1 MNKYGF
7 LSLILTFVLFFL
19 QFIPIG
25 YYFQFEKPVV
35 NSYTRIPIQL
45 FTYEEIQIF
54 FWGIISNGTFR
65 LWFDVNFLTGIFF
78 IIFTPLAALFNLF
91 GFWKENTTGKRLM
104 NLNFVLLLTILLY
117 SIIGIPIYSQEIL
130 GIQFEYF
137 DIFFYLNYGFFILL
151 INVIIAGIGYI
162 KHPIQ

>member
-25 YYFQFEKPVV
+25 FYFQFENPVV

-78 IIFTPLAALFNLF
+78 LIFTPLAALFNLF

-130 GIQFEYF
+130 GYQLGYF

>member
-1 MNKYGF
+1 MNKYAF
-7 LSLILTFVLFFL
+7 LSLILTLVLFFL

-25 YYFQFEKPVV
+25 IYFQLNNPLV

-54 FWGIISNGTFR
+54 FWGILSNGTFR

-78 IIFTPLAALFNLF
+78 LIFTPIAAISNLF
-91 GFWKENTTGKRLM
+91 GFWRENKTGKRLV
-104 NLNFVLLLTILLY
+104 NANFVLLLIVLLY
-117 SIIGIPIYSQEIL
+117 SIIGIPVYSDEII

-137 DIFFYLNYGFFILL
+137 DIFYYLNYGFFILL

>member
-25 YYFQFEKPVV
+25 FYFQFENPIV

-78 IIFTPLAALFNLF
+78 LIFTPLAAIFNLF
-91 GFWKENTTGKRLM
+91 GFRRENTTGKRLM
-104 NLNFVLLLTILLY
+104 NANFVLLLIILLY
-117 SIIGIPIYSQEIL
+117 SIIGIPVYSLEIIGAQL
-130 GIQFEYF
+130 EYF
-137 DIFFYLNYGFFILL
+137 DIFYYLNYGFFILL